1 MPTLE
6 LSRGIN
12 KMGCMVPGC
21 VKEENGPRRRLFK
34 MPKRSSQLLDWCHN
48 FQLDPSSISIEKSVV
63 CDRHFESHC
72 LNVHKQLR
80 RGARPTLHLGHT
92 ADVEI
97 LQNPSNWA
105 RCTEVPETPA
115 DVCCVPNC
123 GRYKDAEEED
133 TDMQLFSFPKV
144 RTLAEKW
151 LRNIR
156 LEANKEQLA
165 ELKVCNA
172 HFEIY
177 CLENGRPQLGAMP
190 TLQLGH
196 DDHHDIHRSS
206 CLTSLSAS
214 KMKRYCNRNG
224 YSYDCCF
231 PQCVELQ
238 KSYLRISYNLPQ
250 SQAMRDAWIAYMEL
264 EEPKEQEKEQQ
275 LKLCPLHLII
285 LYEHSV
291 DNFPEH
297 TTEELLEDNYAAAR
311 NSVRIRIISCAVRG
325 CKTLKTRDGG
335 CLHGLPQRRDIL
347 QMWLHNMQLV
357 FYEQQRYMYKICSKH
372 FEPNC
377 FTDTTHR
384 LKPWSMPTLELPVP
398 EPGEPEV
405 YQNPTEAEWQQM
417 NEQWAAEQ
425 LQTAQP
431 MMEDE
436 EHEEVVQVKLE
447 PETEMEADNLMAY
460 EEEDYSQPPVDG
472 EEDASS
478 QQPLEM
484 QPLEV
489 LLEVGHV
496 EKCRT
501 YEQMDT
507 KANLSYAEQ
516 QAGPLPSNGFFA
528 SNGNKYTARNC
539 SVQGCHVTL
548 NDICGNVKLH
558 KFPTSWE
565 AMQKW
570 MHNTQVK
577 VCRSV
582 SWRFRICSY
591 HFMEDCFQGAR
602 LRRGAMPT
610 LQLGPKRPSHIYES
624 EFNVGDGDEEQPI
637 EESSKQTPKA
647 RVVGGD
653 NISLCLPSP
662 GPPRKSSKF
671 CQVDGC
677 PNHLTSENL
686 TLHKFPHS
694 PDMCAKWQHNTQ
706 VPFDPV
712 FRWRYRICSAHFE
725 PICLLNMRLLHGS
738 VPTLHLGPRAP
749 QQLFDS
755 DFEAISMRLDKQKS
769 SSEQQLYIKQE
780 QEEDHDDAEQDE
792 DEFSFLVPEMQLH
805 EDAGEHEANIK
816 TEPSQTY
823 NGRWKDLSLPSIK
836 QEDTPTMTCYNPVK
850 SGYDKCSLVHCQ
862 RQRSVHGVHIY
873 KFPRSHQLQQH
884 WMHNLRIR
892 YDERRPWKTMICSVH
907 FEAQCI
913 RLRKLRPWAV
923 PTLEL
928 GDNVPQEIFSNE
940 QSRQQ
945 FENDEMDV
953 DFDLDLK
960 QPMLEED
967 YGDDD
972 DVDNDDNDADGDTE
986 DGNALVRQPLWKKR
1000 KLNHNQ
1006 LVKIKTCS
1014 LPYCRSPRGDGI
1026 KLFRLPNRLSD
1037 IHKWEVATGMHFT
1050 ESQRNTKLICS
1061 RHFDPQLIGVRRL
1074 MYNAVPT
1081 LHLRPET
1088 AREERMPRRPCPV
1101 GPRCFMPSCPQD
1113 LQQKLHKF
1121 PSGK

>member
-1 MPTLE
+1 
-6 LSRGIN
+6 
-12 KMGCMVPGC
+12 MGCVVSGC
-21 VKEENGPRRRLFK
+21 FKEENTPRRRFFK
-34 MPKRSSQLLDWCHN
+34 MPKRMSQIMDWCHN
-48 FQLDPSSISIEKSVV
+48 FQLDQSVMTNEKSVV
-63 CDRHFESHC
+63 CDRHFETQC

-92 ADVEI
+92 ADIDI
-97 LQNPSNWA
+97 LQNPANWA
-105 RCTEVPETPA
+105 RCTEVPESLA

-123 GRYKDAEEED
+123 GRYKEAEEED
-133 TDMQLFSFPKV
+133 DIQLFSFPKV
-144 RTLAEKW
+144 RTVAEKW

-156 LEANKEQLA
+156 LEANKMQMA
-165 ELKVCNA
+165 ELKICNA

-177 CLENGRPQLGAMP
+177 CLENGRLQLGAMP

-196 DDHHDIHRSS
+196 DDHHDLYRST
-206 CLTSLSAS
+206 CLSSS
-214 KMKRYCNRNG
+214 KIKRYCNRNG
-224 YSYDCCF
+224 CSYDCCF

-238 KSYLRISYNLPQ
+238 KSYLRISYDLPQ
-250 SQAMRDAWIAYMEL
+250 SETMRNAWLAYMEL
-264 EEPKEQEKEQQ
+264 EETQEQT

-291 DNFPEH
+291 ENFSEH

-325 CKTLKTRDGG
+325 CKTLKIRDGG
-335 CLHGLPQRRDIL
+335 ILHGLPQRRDIL

-372 FEPNC
+372 FESNC
-377 FTDTTHR
+377 FTDTTRR
-384 LKPWSMPTLELPVP
+384 LKPWSIPTLELPKP
-398 EPGEPEV
+398 EPGEPDV
-405 YQNPTEAEWQQM
+405 YQNPTEAEWLQL
-417 NEQWAAEQ
+417 NEQWATEQ
-425 LQTAQP
+425 LQFDQP
-431 MMEDE
+431 IMEDE
-436 EHEEVVQVKLE
+436 EVQVKLE
-447 PETEMEADNLMAY
+447 SEQELEHENLLAY
-460 EEEDYSQPPVDG
+460 DEDYSQLAH
-472 EEDASS
+472 EDASS
-478 QQPLEM
+478 QQPMEM

-507 KANLSYAEQ
+507 KANFSYAEQ
-516 QAGPLPSNGFFA
+516 QAAAGPAAPSNGISP
-528 SNGNKYTARNC
+528 SNEEKYSAGKC
-539 SVQGCHVTL
+539 SVRGCGVTFKDL
-548 NDICGNVKLH
+548 CGNVKLH
-558 KFPTSWE
+558 KFPTSWD

-577 VCRSV
+577 VCRKV
-582 SWRFRICSY
+582 VWRFRICSY
-591 HFMEDCFQGAR
+591 HFMDDCFQNFR

-610 LQLGPKRPSHIYES
+610 VHLGPKRPSHIYQS
-624 EFNVGDGDEEQPI
+624 EFNVNSELAVGDEEPPIDEPAQTQP
-637 EESSKQTPKA
+637 KVT
-647 RVVGGD
+647 GD
-653 NISLCLPSP
+653 NITLCLPNP
-662 GPPRKSSKF
+662 APPCKSSKF

-677 PNHLTSENL
+677 PNHLTSERV

-725 PICLLNMRLLHGS
+725 PICLMNMRLLHGS
-738 VPTLHLGPRAP
+738 VPTLKLGPRAP
-749 QQLFDS
+749 HEIFDS

-769 SSEQQLYIKQE
+769 GSEQQLFIKQE
-780 QEEDHDDAEQDE
+780 QDEEDDADQSDE
-792 DEFSFLVPEMQLH
+792 LSFLVPEMQLH
-805 EDAGEHEANIK
+805 EDAEHEANTK
-816 TEPSQTY
+816 TEKPTENESY
-823 NGRWKDLSLPSIK
+823 SGRWKDLRLPSIK
-836 QEDTPTMTCYNPVK
+836 QENTMTCYNPVK

-862 RQRSVHGVHIY
+862 RQRSMHGVHIY
-873 KFPRSHQLQQH
+873 KFPRSHHLQQH

-907 FEAQCI
+907 FEPQCI

-928 GDNVPQEIFSNE
+928 GDNVPQEIYTNQ
-940 QSRQQ
+940 QSRQL
-945 FENDEMDV
+945 FENEGLDV
-953 DFDLDLK
+953 EFDLDFK
-960 QPMLEED
+960 QPMLEEFCD
-967 YGDDD
+967 DEEGNVDDD
-972 DVDNDDNDADGDTE
+972 EDDDAQNGY
-986 DGNALVRQPLWKKR
+986 GNHQGLMPLWKQR
-1000 KLNHNQ
+1000 KQKHQ

-1037 IHKWEVATGMHFT
+1037 IQKWEMATGMRFT

-1081 LHLRPET
+1081 LNLGPKTSEEKVSPRPSD
-1088 AREERMPRRPCPV
+1088 
-1101 GPRCFMPSCPQD
+1101 GPRCYMHNCPQD
-1113 LQQKLHKF
+1113 LEQKLHKF
-1121 PSGK
+1121 PSGKHIEICLDNQ